1 MPSASP
7 LPDPAPAHQ
16 TPATAIR
23 RMSTSHQLYELLRGR
38 IIALELP
45 PGLQLS
51 RNDLA
56 AGYGVSQTPVRDA
69 LQMLEKEGLVVIY
82 PQSRTEVTRIDLKQA
97 RETQFLRMSLELEV
111 VRALSTEAGQPAIEQ
126 AARIVRQQET
136 ALNIDGDMARFGQ
149 LDRQFHQ
156 TLFEAAGVPDLWQL
170 VQSRSG
176 HIDRLRKLNLMD
188 PGKAATILLAHAE
201 ILERMSALDVAGAE
215 DAVRR
220 HLSGTL
226 AKVDDIRR
234 AHSQYF

>member
-7 LPDPAPAHQ
+7 LPDRAAEQAPV
-16 TPATAIR
+16 TTIR
-23 RMSTSHQLYELLRGR
+23 RTSTAHQLYDLLRGR

-69 LQMLEKEGLVVIY
+69 LQMLEKEGLVVIF

-111 VRALSTEAGQPAIEQ
+111 VRALATEAGQPAVGQ
-126 AARIVRQQET
+126 AMRIVRQQET
-136 ALNIDGDMARFGQ
+136 ALTVDGDLARFGQ

-156 TLFEAAGVPDLWQL
+156 MLFEAAGVPDLWQV

-176 HIDRLRKLNLMD
+176 HIDRLRRLNLMD
-188 PGKAATILLAHAE
+188 PGKAATILAAHTE
-201 ILERMSALDVAGAE
+201 ILDRMKALDVAGAK

-234 AHSQYF
+234 AHAHYF

>member
-7 LPDPAPAHQ
+7 LPDRAAEQAPV
-16 TPATAIR
+16 TTIR
-23 RMSTSHQLYELLRGR
+23 RTSTAHQLYDLLRGR

-111 VRALSTEAGQPAIEQ
+111 VRALATEAGQPAVGQ
-126 AARIVRQQET
+126 AMRIVRQQET
-136 ALNIDGDMARFGQ
+136 ALTVDGDLARFGQ

-156 TLFEAAGVPDLWQL
+156 MLFEAAGVPDLWQV

-176 HIDRLRKLNLMD
+176 HIDRLRRLNLMD
-188 PGKAATILLAHAE
+188 PGKAATILAAHTE
-201 ILERMSALDVAGAE
+201 ILDRMKALDVAGAQ

-220 HLSGTL
+220 HLSATL

-234 AHSQYF
+234 AHAHYF

>member
-7 LPDPAPAHQ
+7 LPDRAAEQAPV
-16 TPATAIR
+16 TTIR
-23 RMSTSHQLYELLRGR
+23 RTSTAHQLYDLLRGR

-45 PGLQLS
+45 PGMQLS

-111 VRALSTEAGQPAIEQ
+111 VRALATEAGQPAVGQ
-126 AARIVRQQET
+126 AMRIVRQQET
-136 ALNIDGDMARFGQ
+136 ALTVDGDLARFGQ

-156 TLFEAAGVPDLWQL
+156 MLFEAAGVPDLWQV

-176 HIDRLRKLNLMD
+176 HIDRLRRLNLMD
-188 PGKAATILLAHAE
+188 PGKAATILAAHTE
-201 ILERMSALDVAGAE
+201 ILDRMKALDVAGAQ

-234 AHSQYF
+234 AHAHYF

>member
-7 LPDPAPAHQ
+7 LPDRAAEQAPV
-16 TPATAIR
+16 TTIR
-23 RMSTSHQLYELLRGR
+23 RTSTAHQLYDLLRGR

-45 PGLQLS
+45 PRLQLS

-111 VRALSTEAGQPAIEQ
+111 VRALATEAGQPAVGQ
-126 AARIVRQQET
+126 AMRIVRQQET
-136 ALNIDGDMARFGQ
+136 ALTVDGDLARFGQ

-156 TLFEAAGVPDLWQL
+156 MLFEAAGVPDLWQV

-176 HIDRLRKLNLMD
+176 HIDRLRRLNLMD
-188 PGKAATILLAHAE
+188 PGKAATILAAHTE
-201 ILERMSALDVAGAE
+201 ILDRMKALDVAGAQ

-234 AHSQYF
+234 AHAHYF

>member
-7 LPDPAPAHQ
+7 LPDRAAEQAPV
-16 TPATAIR
+16 TTIR
-23 RMSTSHQLYELLRGR
+23 RTSTAHQLYDLLRGR

-69 LQMLEKEGLVVIY
+69 LQMLEKEGLVVIF

-111 VRALSTEAGQPAIEQ
+111 VRALATEAGQPAVGQ
-126 AARIVRQQET
+126 AMRIVRQQET
-136 ALNIDGDMARFGQ
+136 ALTVDGDLARFGQ

-156 TLFEAAGVPDLWQL
+156 MLFEAAGVPDLWQV

-176 HIDRLRKLNLMD
+176 HIDRLRRLNLMD
-188 PGKAATILLAHAE
+188 PGKAATILAAHTE
-201 ILERMSALDVAGAE
+201 ILDHMKALDVAGAQ

-234 AHSQYF
+234 AHAHYF

>member
-7 LPDPAPAHQ
+7 LPDRAAEQAPV
-16 TPATAIR
+16 TTIR
-23 RMSTSHQLYELLRGR
+23 RTSTAHQLYDLLRGR

-111 VRALSTEAGQPAIEQ
+111 VRALTTEAGQPAVGQ
-126 AARIVRQQET
+126 AMRIVRQQET
-136 ALNIDGDMARFGQ
+136 ALTVDGDLARFGQ

-156 TLFEAAGVPDLWQL
+156 MLFEAAGVPDLWQV

-176 HIDRLRKLNLMD
+176 HIDRLRRLNLMD
-188 PGKAATILLAHAE
+188 PGKAATILAAHTE
-201 ILERMSALDVAGAE
+201 ILDRMKALDVAGAQ

-234 AHSQYF
+234 AHAHYF

>member
-7 LPDPAPAHQ
+7 LPDRAAEQAPV
-16 TPATAIR
+16 TTIR
-23 RMSTSHQLYELLRGR
+23 RTSTAHQLYDLLRGR

-111 VRALSTEAGQPAIEQ
+111 VRALATEAGQPAVGQ
-126 AARIVRQQET
+126 AMRIVRQQET
-136 ALNIDGDMARFGQ
+136 ALTVDGDHARFGQ

-156 TLFEAAGVPDLWQL
+156 MLFEAAGVPDLWQV

-176 HIDRLRKLNLMD
+176 HIDRLRRLNLMD
-188 PGKAATILLAHAE
+188 PGKAATILAAHTE
-201 ILERMSALDVAGAE
+201 ILDHMKALDVAGAQ

-234 AHSQYF
+234 AHAHYF

>member
-7 LPDPAPAHQ
+7 LPDRAAEQAPV
-16 TPATAIR
+16 TTIR
-23 RMSTSHQLYELLRGR
+23 RTSTAHQLYDLLRGR

-69 LQMLEKEGLVVIY
+69 LQMLEKEGLVVIF

-111 VRALSTEAGQPAIEQ
+111 VRALATEAGQPAVGQ
-126 AARIVRQQET
+126 AMRIVRQQET
-136 ALNIDGDMARFGQ
+136 ALTVDGDLARFGQ

-156 TLFEAAGVPDLWQL
+156 MLFEAAGVPDLWQV

-176 HIDRLRKLNLMD
+176 HIDRLRRLNLMD
-188 PGKAATILLAHAE
+188 PGKAATILAAHTE
-201 ILERMSALDVAGAE
+201 ILDRMKALDVAGAQ

-234 AHSQYF
+234 AHAHYF

>member
-7 LPDPAPAHQ
+7 LPDRAAEQAPV
-16 TPATAIR
+16 TTIR
-23 RMSTSHQLYELLRGR
+23 RTSTAHQLYDLLRGR
-38 IIALELP
+38 IIAMELP

-69 LQMLEKEGLVVIY
+69 LQMLEKEGLVVIF

-111 VRALSTEAGQPAIEQ
+111 VRALATEAGQPAVGQ
-126 AARIVRQQET
+126 AMRIVRQQET
-136 ALNIDGDMARFGQ
+136 ALTVDGDLARFGQ

-156 TLFEAAGVPDLWQL
+156 MLFEAAGVPDLWQV

-176 HIDRLRKLNLMD
+176 HIDRLRRLNLMD
-188 PGKAATILLAHAE
+188 PGKAATILAAHTE
-201 ILERMSALDVAGAE
+201 ILDRMKALDVAGAQ

-234 AHSQYF
+234 AHAHYF

>member
-7 LPDPAPAHQ
+7 LPDRAAEQAPV
-16 TPATAIR
+16 TTIR
-23 RMSTSHQLYELLRGR
+23 RTSTAHQLYDLLRGR

-111 VRALSTEAGQPAIEQ
+111 VRALATEAGQPAVGQ
-126 AARIVRQQET
+126 AMRIVRQQET
-136 ALNIDGDMARFGQ
+136 ALTVDGDLARFGQ

-156 TLFEAAGVPDLWQL
+156 MLFDAAGVPDLWQV

-176 HIDRLRKLNLMD
+176 HIDRLRRLNLMD
-188 PGKAATILLAHAE
+188 PGKAATILAAHTE
-201 ILERMSALDVAGAE
+201 ILDRMKALDVAGAQ

-234 AHSQYF
+234 AHAHYF